1 MATAYSQNDNKPLFP
16 RGLSLNARAVLLCL
30 LSAILIG
37 IDQRTEQLQ
46 PLRRVLTTA
55 TYPVGVLAVLPS
67 TTWNWLTGAVSSRE
81 SLTEENESLKRQL
94 LLQNSRLQRMDVM
107 SEENRRLREL
117 LKSSTRVQSDVLVAE
132 IMAVDMDPY
141 RHVVTL
147 NKGLAHNVFEDQPLL
162 DAHGV
167 LGQIETA
174 AAMSSQAVLITD
186 ANHAIPVS
194 VNRSGVRSVAYGTGH
209 AEVLNLPH
217 IPNHSDVK
225 EGDLL
230 VTSGLGGV
238 FPAGYPVAVITSIQK
253 DLGQPFSNIT
263 ATPTAEIPES
273 RHALLVWH
281 QLLDDASGLTAPD
294 VGQTVTEKAAQT
306 VPQINAPTL
315 MHSRDGE
322 TTAKQPT
329 ATNNTAAPSTN
340 KQPVASEPTANP
352 ASNPASNLGQP

>member
-30 LSAILIG
+30 LSIILVG
-37 IDQRTEQLQ
+37 VDQRTDQLQ

-67 TTWNWLTGAVSSRE
+67 TTWHWLTGALTSRE
-81 SLTEENESLKRQL
+81 SLQDENEQLKRQL

-117 LKSSTRVQSDVLVAE
+117 LKSSSRVQSDVLVAE

-147 NKGLAHNVFEDQPLL
+147 NKGLAHNVFEGQPLL

-174 AAMSSQAVLITD
+174 GAMSSQAVLITD
-186 ANHAIPVS
+186 ANHAVPIS

-209 AEVLNLPH
+209 AEILNLPH

-238 FPAGYPVAVITSIQK
+238 FPAGYPVAIITSITR
-253 DLGQPFSNIT
+253 DLGQPFADIK
-263 ATPTAEIPES
+263 ATPTAQIPET

-281 QLLDDASGLTAPD
+281 QLLDDASILSATGNPETDEADTA
-294 VGQTVTEKAAQT
+294 VTPAT
-306 VPQINAPTL
+306 DSSTPQ
-315 MHSRDGE
+315 
-322 TTAKQPT
+322 
-329 ATNNTAAPSTN
+329 
-340 KQPVASEPTANP
+340 
-352 ASNPASNLGQP
+352 LGQP

>member
-16 RGLSLNARAVLLCL
+16 RGLTLNARAILLCL
-30 LSAILIG
+30 LSVILIG
-37 IDQRTEQLQ
+37 IDQRTDQLQ

-67 TTWNWLTGAVSSRE
+67 TAWNWLSGAVTSRE
-81 SLTEENESLKRQL
+81 SLQTENEQLKRQL

-107 SEENRRLREL
+107 GEENRRLREL

-132 IMAVDMDPY
+132 IMGVDMDPY

-147 NKGLAHNVFEDQPLL
+147 NKGLAHDVFEGQPLL

-167 LGQIETA
+167 LGQIETT

-194 VNRSGVRSVAYGTGH
+194 VNRSGVRSVAFGTGH

-217 IPNHSDVK
+217 IPNHADVK

-238 FPAGYPVAVITSIQK
+238 FPAGYPVAVITSIRK
-253 DLGQPFSNIT
+253 DLGQPFAEIT

-273 RHALLVWH
+273 HHALLVWH
-281 QLLDDASGLTAPD
+281 KLLDDASSLQSPD
-294 VGQTVTEKAAQT
+294 VDKTVSEKAAQSASR
-306 VPQINAPTL
+306 NALSGTNNR
-315 MHSRDGE
+315 SNEGDN
-322 TTAKQPT
+322 T
-329 ATNNTAAPSTN
+329 ATSPTSTAEPVSNTAPPPTDPPS
-340 KQPVASEPTANP
+340 P
-352 ASNPASNLGQP
+352 ALGQP